1 MNRTYVGRRQAGGK
15 WVDVVA
21 RGRIRP
27 LSNRG
32 RHRSRGFGWGAESA
46 GSVSLAH
53 AILLDVLGTE
63 TSEGLAITFA
73 GDILCRLPDESF
85 TLAEYEVRDWL
96 EGRGQRPM
104 DAIEL
109 VEHIGS
115 IALAE
120 PEQEADVLRGL
131 VDRCWT
137 ARSLVN

>member
-1 MNRTYVGRRQAGGK
+1 MGRTYVGRRQAGGK

-21 RGRIRP
+21 SGRIRP
-27 LSNRG
+27 LVDRG
-32 RHRSRGFGWGAESA
+32 HRRSKSFGWGAVGA

-53 AILLDVLGTE
+53 AILEDVLGTE

-73 GDILCRLPDESF
+73 GDVICRLPEESF
-85 TLAEYEVRDWL
+85 TLGEGEVRDWL

-104 DAIEL
+104 DPDEL
-109 VEHIGS
+109 VEHLGS
-115 IALAE
+115 IALAD
-120 PEQEADVLRGL
+120 PEEEAEVLRGL

>member
-1 MNRTYVGRRQAGGK
+1 MSRTYVGRRQAGGK

-27 LSNRG
+27 LVNRG
-32 RHRSRGFGWGAESA
+32 QHRSRGFGWGAEHA

-53 AILLDVLGTE
+53 SILWDVLGSE

-73 GDILCRLPDESF
+73 GDVICRLPDESF
-85 TLAEYEVRDWL
+85 TLAEQEVRAWL
-96 EGRGQRPM
+96 EGHGQRRM
-104 DAIEL
+104 DPEEL
-109 VEHIGS
+109 VEHLGS

-120 PEQEADVLRGL
+120 PEEEADVLRGL